1 MLSFPNYLTVM
12 SCVDAITVVKRCLSY
27 RPEHIWFICYV
38 STVENMDRNVTK
50 KYMTLGEY
58 IIMRLEEEDL
68 TLEDLDEDTIDF
80 FYQQWLVD
88 PEGEEKHNFY
98 G

>member
-1 MLSFPNYLTVM
+1 
-12 SCVDAITVVKRCLSY
+12 
-27 RPEHIWFICYV
+27 
-38 STVENMDRNVTK
+38 
-50 KYMTLGEY
+50 MTLGEY
-58 IIMRLEEEDL
+58 FMKRLEEEEL

-88 PEGEEKHNFY
+88 PEGAERYDPY

>member
-1 MLSFPNYLTVM
+1 
-12 SCVDAITVVKRCLSY
+12 
-27 RPEHIWFICYV
+27 
-38 STVENMDRNVTK
+38 VESSGRNATK

-88 PEGEEKHNFY
+88 PDGAKKYNFY

>member
-1 MLSFPNYLTVM
+1 M
-12 SCVDAITVVKRCLSY
+12 A
-27 RPEHIWFICYV
+27 
-38 STVENMDRNVTK
+38 
-50 KYMTLGEY
+50 LGEY
-58 IIMRLEEEDL
+58 IMMRLDEEEM

-88 PEGEEKHNFY
+88 PEGAERYDHY

>member
-1 MLSFPNYLTVM
+1 M
-12 SCVDAITVVKRCLSY
+12 A
-27 RPEHIWFICYV
+27 
-38 STVENMDRNVTK
+38 
-50 KYMTLGEY
+50 LGEY
-58 IIMRLEEEDL
+58 IVMRLEEEDL

-88 PEGEEKHNFY
+88 LDGKDKDRFY